1 MAGLVPA
8 IHVFDLLK
16 SRKDVDARHRAGHD
30 ERKTM
35 LRPGTFALTV
45 LLAALSA
52 IGPLTTDMYL
62 PSLPDIARLLGAS
75 TAQTQLTISSYL
87 VGFAVGQIFYGPL
100 ADRHGRKPVLI
111 GAMALYCAASLVCA
125 LSTSIEMLIAARALQ
140 ALGGAGGIVL
150 ARAIVRDLY
159 SGARAGRELSL
170 IGAVMAL
177 APVLAPLIGGVL
189 QTALGWRSVFFTL
202 VVAGLAGAAIVWPLM
217 PETLSQRAAH
227 PVTPASMLKSYR
239 IVARNPAYLAYLG
252 IASTSFAGLFAWIS
266 GSSFVLQYLYGLT
279 PFQFGVAFAV
289 GSAGYM
295 AGTTLAARL
304 VMRHELDRTL
314 GYGAAAMAAGG
325 IAMVLAVGF
334 GLASA
339 AALVL
344 PMALYLAGLGMVL
357 PQAIAGAMTPFP
369 ERAGAASALLGFVQ
383 QSTAALC
390 GALVGV
396 LLGSTAWPLAGV
408 IAAMGCATLALWV
421 ATRAVRGRAVKP

>member
-1 MAGLVPA
+1 
-8 IHVFDLLK
+8 
-16 SRKDVDARHRAGHD
+16 
-30 ERKTM
+30 M
-35 LRPGTFALTV
+35 LRPGTFALTI

-314 GYGAAAMAAGG
+314 GYGAAATSAGG

-383 QSTAALC
+383 QSAAALC
-390 GALVGV
+390 GALVGE
-396 LLGSTAWPLAGV
+396 LLGSTAWPLAGT

-421 ATRAVRGRAVKP
+421 ATRAVRVRAVKP